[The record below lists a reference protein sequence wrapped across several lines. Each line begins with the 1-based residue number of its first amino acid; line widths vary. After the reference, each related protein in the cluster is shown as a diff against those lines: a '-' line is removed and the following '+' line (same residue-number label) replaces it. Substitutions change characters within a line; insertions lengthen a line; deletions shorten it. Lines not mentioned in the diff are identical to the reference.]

1 MQAEKEYVR
10 KNILAAA
17 TPLFYAKGYVKVPMR
32 KIAEASHVGLSN
44 IYNYYDSKED
54 IFHEMLDEH
63 HGKRGADIL
72 EMFTNDYLR
81 SVIDEY
87 VSIDVFFYENQK
99 RSVLHNLAGCF
110 SGGEI
115 WFDV

>member
-54 IFHEMLDEH
+54 ILIGAHTQCVRLPILLSAIL
-63 HGKRGADIL
+63 RG
-72 EMFTNDYLR
+72 
-81 SVIDEY
+81 
-87 VSIDVFFYENQK
+87 
-99 RSVLHNLAGCF
+99 H
-110 SGGEI
+110 
-115 WFDV
+115 

>member
-44 IYNYYDSKED
+44 LIIIMIVKR
-54 IFHEMLDEH
+54 IFFM
-63 HGKRGADIL
+63 K
-72 EMFTNDYLR
+72 
-81 SVIDEY
+81 
-87 VSIDVFFYENQK
+87 
-99 RSVLHNLAGCF
+99 
-110 SGGEI
+110 
-115 WFDV
+115 

>member
-54 IFHEMLDEH
+54 IFHEKYPLYYH
-63 HGKRGADIL
+63 NNYKYYSTPHGKLPQFCA
-72 EMFTNDYLR
+72 
-81 SVIDEY
+81 
-87 VSIDVFFYENQK
+87 
-99 RSVLHNLAGCF
+99 
-110 SGGEI
+110 
-115 WFDV
+115 

>member
-1 MQAEKEYVR
+1 MQAEKEYVK

-54 IFHEMLDEH
+54 IFM
-63 HGKRGADIL
+63 K
-72 EMFTNDYLR
+72 
-81 SVIDEY
+81 
-87 VSIDVFFYENQK
+87 
-99 RSVLHNLAGCF
+99 
-110 SGGEI
+110 
-115 WFDV
+115 